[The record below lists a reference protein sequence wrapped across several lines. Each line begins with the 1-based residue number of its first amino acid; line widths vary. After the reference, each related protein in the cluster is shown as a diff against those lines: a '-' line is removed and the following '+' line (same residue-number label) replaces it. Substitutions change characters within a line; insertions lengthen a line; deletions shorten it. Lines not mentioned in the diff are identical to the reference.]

1 MNSKFA
7 IGDKVTTKKD
17 YSGSPIMGTMGTVK
31 SIRNIETMNNRI
43 WVEVEFPNNETI
55 GYWQS
60 ELVAMRI
67 VELVEFDNGGS
78 MMCWLDQ
85 QEDQSFKPNHRYFY
99 AKYHCSVTDYI
110 KGYSD
115 KEAQEIIHIA
125 ISYGKLLAE
134 MPVIEPCPYCQEP
147 LFCIN
152 CNTPIETLTKECP
165 NCRRWLECSNCN
177 SRIDPNHKRCEQD
190 QCTACKHTGI
200 TYHRNPNTDQMESR
214 HCGYC
219 YSPEF
224 AVTEDRIYS
233 AIANG
238 KSIEQSMI
246 RKSNATMIYGHK
258 WLGNTLFMDYA
269 CKCAV
274 NFYEHNS
281 YMGYMLT
288 Y

>member
-17 YSGSPIMGTMGTVK
+17 YLGSPIMGTMGTVK

-67 VELVEFDNGGS
+67 VELIEFDNSGS

-99 AKYHCSVTDYI
+99 AKYHCSVSDYI
-110 KGYSD
+110 NGRSD

-125 ISYGKLLAE
+125 ISYGKSLVELPIVE
-134 MPVIEPCPYCQEP
+134 LCPYCQEP

-152 CNTPIETLTKECP
+152 CGTPVTELTIECP
-165 NCRRWLECSNCN
+165 HCRHFLNCAYCSN
-177 SRIDPNHKRCEQD
+177 RIDPNHKRCATIE
-190 QCTACKHTGI
+190 CTACNHTGI

-219 YSPEF
+219 YSVEF
-224 AVTEDRIYS
+224 AVTVELINA
-233 AIANG
+233 AINTG
-238 KSIEQSMI
+238 KYIEQSMI

-258 WLGNTLFMDYA
+258 WLGNTLTMDYYSKA
-269 CKCAV
+269 AN